1 MVRRWSTLLLLAGIP
16 LAGCVG
22 QGQDEPAATSSGPLF
37 TATATRSLLP
47 VADPTTDTMYLLG
60 SPHMSAALP
69 VGPTVRTPLPSYRD
83 AFEASLAQGNSNLG
97 VPWTLPRD
105 GLQVLEGN
113 ATLWIEVKGTVTNPN
128 TPYAGGGCFWNVFL
142 RAEASD
148 GGYSGSVE
156 CLDEPTVVPAGVRA
170 LNVTFDAI
178 DVRGVVGDT
187 LSIAVYTSGIY
198 GSDATVELL
207 SGSAEHPSR
216 LSLRGL
222 ALPLDTETF
231 LL

>member
-1 MVRRWSTLLLLAGIP
+1 MVRWLALLVCSLA
-16 LAGCVG
+16 LSGCASRTSQEEVLT
-22 QGQDEPAATSSGPLF
+22 AAPTFTS
-37 TATATRSLLP
+37 TATLSDLAVP
-47 VADPTTDTMYLLG
+47 DPTTDTMYLLG
-60 SPHMSAALP
+60 SPHMSAAEP
-69 VGPTVRTPLPSYRD
+69 RGQTIRTPLPSFPD
-83 AFEASLAQGNSNLG
+83 AFQGSLLGTNSSLG
-97 VPWTLPRD
+97 VAWTLPRG

-113 ATLWIEVKGTVTNPN
+113 ATLWIEVRGRVTNPN

-142 RAEASD
+142 RAEADD

-156 CLDEPTVVPAGVRA
+156 CLDEPTTVPPGVRA

-187 LSIAVYTSGIY
+187 LSIAVYSSGIY
-198 GSDATVELL
+198 GADATVELL
-207 SGSAEHPSR
+207 SGSVEFPSR

-222 ALPLDTETF
+222 ALPLDTQTY